1 MILPSSNSSL
11 KIVKILKNIALGI
24 IYLLRNLF
32 HIKSTSSLIQY
43 IDLLYHLKECT
54 LSQIN

>member
-1 MILPSSNSSL
+1 MILPSSKSSL

-43 IDLLYHLKECT
+43 IDL
-54 LSQIN
+54 